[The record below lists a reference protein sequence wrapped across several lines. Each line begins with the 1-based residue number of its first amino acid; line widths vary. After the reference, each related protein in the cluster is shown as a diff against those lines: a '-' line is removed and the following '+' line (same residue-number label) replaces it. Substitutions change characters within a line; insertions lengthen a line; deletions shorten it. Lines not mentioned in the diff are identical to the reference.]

1 MSLNRKFCVAPM
13 MRYTDMHE
21 RFFLRLITKKAVL
34 YTEMIATGA
43 LIHGN
48 CDYQL
53 DFNKEEHPV
62 AVQFGGS
69 SPLELSKC
77 AIMAEKKG
85 YDEINL
91 NIGCPS
97 ERVQKGNF
105 GVCLMLE
112 PDLVAEC
119 VRQMRR
125 SVDIPI
131 TVKCRTGVDDN
142 DDYLFLKSFIDI
154 VKDSGIKTFIIHARK
169 GILKGLSPRQNRNI
183 PPLNY
188 EKVYSIKND
197 FPNLEIVINGG
208 IKSISEAKNHLNYVD
223 GVMLGRAAYDN
234 PYMLREIDS
243 EIYSNAKTDISRK
256 DLLSEYLDYVH
267 LMTEKGYDPKIM
279 LKHVFGLKKGEKDAK
294 RFRVKVTEVMR
305 SPSLVENKDE
315 LLSMV

>member
-1 MSLNRKFCVAPM
+1 M

-112 PDLVAEC
+112 PELVAEC

-154 VKDSGIKTFIIHARK
+154 VKDSGIKAFIIHARK

-234 PYMLREIDS
+234 PFMLSEIDS

>member
-1 MSLNRKFCVAPM
+1 MSLDRRFCVAPM

-21 RFFLRLITKKAVL
+21 RFFLRLISKQAIL
-34 YTEMIATGA
+34 YTEMISTGA

-69 SPLELSKC
+69 SPQE
-77 AIMAEKKG
+77 
-85 YDEINL
+85 
-91 NIGCPS
+91 CPS

-112 PDLVAEC
+112 PDLVAKC
-119 VRQMRR
+119 ARKMRK
-125 SVDIPI
+125 SVDIPV

-142 DDYLFLKSFIDI
+142 DDYEFLKSFIST
-154 VKDSGIKTFIIHARK
+154 VKDSGVKTFIIHARK

-188 EKVYSIKND
+188 QKVYSIKDD
-197 FPNLEIVINGG
+197 FPDLEIIINGG
-208 IKSISEAKNHLNYVD
+208 IKNISEAKNHLNFVD
-223 GVMLGRAAYDN
+223 GVMLGRAAYDD
-234 PYMLREIDS
+234 PFKLSDIDS
-243 EIYSNAKTDISRK
+243 EIYSNTKVEISRK
-256 DLLSEYLDYVH
+256 DLLTEYLDYVH
-267 LMTEKGYDPKIM
+267 VMTKKGYDPKIM
-279 LKHVFGLKKGEKDAK
+279 LKHVFERQPFNGSKLKKGEKDAK
-294 RFRVKVTEVMR
+294 RFRVKVAEIMN
-305 SPSLVENKDE
+305 SSSLVENKDE

>member
-97 ERVQKGNF
+97 ERVQKGNI

-112 PDLVAEC
+112 PELVAEC

-234 PYMLREIDS
+234 PFMLSEIDS

>member
-1 MSLNRKFCVAPM
+1 MSLDRKFCVAPM

-77 AIMAEKKG
+77 SIMAEKKG

-112 PDLVAEC
+112 PELVADC
-119 VRQMRR
+119 VRQMRK

-142 DDYLFLKSFIDI
+142 DDYLFLKSFINI

-197 FPNLEIVINGG
+197 FPNLEIIINGG
-208 IKSISEAKNHLNYVD
+208 IKSISETKNHLNYVD
-223 GVMLGRAAYDN
+223 GVMLGRAAYDD
-234 PYMLREIDS
+234 PFMLSEIDS
-243 EIYSNAKTDISRK
+243 EIYSKAKTDISRK

>member
-21 RFFLRLITKKAVL
+21 RFLLRLITKKAVL

-112 PDLVAEC
+112 PELVAEC

-234 PYMLREIDS
+234 PFMLSEIDS